1 MTTTNIV
8 AEEHHSLLDVGCW
21 FELVFYFN
29 AFPSVECSA
38 ISRYGAW
45 GLECRC
51 SRANDLLLIGRIHRT
66 TSIGKGK

>member
-38 ISRYGAW
+38 ISRSV
-45 GLECRC
+45 GLECRI